1 LPDFNLE
8 GKSAMT
14 TTTAHDVF
22 VPPGFTADEWQNDPV
37 PNRVLFGE
45 RRGID
50 GVDVDRVG
58 VEGSAIQLS
67 DGRFDDGSLCGQ
79 PHVHPRDD
87 TLPPKQA
94 RDRAAALI
102 AAADELDRLLAKG
115 G

>member
-1 LPDFNLE
+1 
-8 GKSAMT
+8 MT
-14 TTTAHDVF
+14 TTTPTYPDLPAPAGARPD
-22 VPPGFTADEWQNDPV
+22 DWQDDWPL
-37 PNRVLFGE
+37 PYRVLFGE

-58 VEGSAIQLS
+58 VAPSAIQLS
-67 DGRFDDGSLCGQ
+67 DGRIDDGSLCGQ

-102 AAADELDRLLAKG
+102 AAADELDRLVAKG